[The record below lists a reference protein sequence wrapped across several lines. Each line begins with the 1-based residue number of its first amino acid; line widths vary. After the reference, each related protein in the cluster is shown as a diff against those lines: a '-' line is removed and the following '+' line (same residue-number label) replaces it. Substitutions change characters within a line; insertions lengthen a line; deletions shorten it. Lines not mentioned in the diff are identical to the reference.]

1 MTPAQARALAALAD
15 LSGPGRR
22 IVVASQ
28 VAHRLYGTSHAD
40 HGRGPGGRP
49 AAAARLLDHLQAMGL
64 AAHDWS
70 SPIHQRQWYVTQ
82 AGLDEAAA
90 RATITAALNP

>member
-1 MTPAQARALAALAD
+1 MTPAQARALAILAD
-15 LSGPGRR
+15 LSGPSRR

-28 VAHRLYGTSHAD
+28 VAHRLYGSARS

-49 AAAARLLDHLQAMGL
+49 AAAARLLDALQARGL

-82 AGLDEAAA
+82 AGLDLAA
-90 RATITAALNP
+90 TLNS